1 MLLEVWNAVLN
12 FKYISVVWLGLV
24 IIATIIVYTLLT
36 RQLRKFSKVGR
47 YELED
52 TNRFFFIWRYVFMFT
67 MIGIIV
73 FLFSDTF
80 ELLGLSL
87 GVIITFMGWGIRNPI
102 LNLVAWFLIV
112 LKKPYGVGD
121 RVSLNGIVGDVQHIS
136 ITHTLMEQVG
146 GSVGGEDKSGR
157 SVMIPNQHLFKWT
170 VINYTRDEKYLL
182 DEVVVRLTYN
192 SDITR
197 AERIM
202 CEQGAEVTA
211 EAVKETGESPYVRF
225 EFIPS
230 GVVAKLRYRVRAV
243 DRQRISTEIVERI
256 FAQFA
261 HERRIQFAYMKRE
274 SLLIPNG
281 EQSPPPQYL
290 RTEHFREQP
299 PVSGIT

>member
-1 MLLEVWNAVLN
+1 MLLEVWDAVLK
-12 FKYISVVWLGLV
+12 FKYISVVWLGLL
-24 IIATIIVYTLLT
+24 IIAIIIVYTQLT
-36 RQLRKFSKVGR
+36 RQFRKFSKVGR
-47 YELED
+47 YKLED

-102 LNLVAWFLIV
+102 LNFVAWLLIV

-136 ITHTLMEQVG
+136 ITHTLMDQVG
-146 GSVGGEDKSGR
+146 GTIGGEEKSGR

-182 DEVVVRLTYN
+182 DEVMVRLTYN

-197 AERIM
+197 AESIM
-202 CEQGAEVTA
+202 CEQAAEVTA
-211 EAVKETGESPYVRF
+211 EAVKETGELPYVRF

-243 DRQRISTEIVERI
+243 DRQQVSTQIIEQI
-256 FAQFA
+256 FTQFRHESGIQFA
-261 HERRIQFAYMKRE
+261 HIKSE
-274 SLLIPNG
+274 SLLIPKG
-281 EQSPPPQYL
+281 EQLPPPQYL
-290 RTEHFREQP
+290 RSEHF
-299 PVSGIT
+299 S